1 MKNFILYIT
10 VPLWIMSCSDQSDQ
24 QINNTSDDAPPSE
37 EKLKDTVSRQVSE
50 WYEGKEQIKMKG
62 QIDENKQRHGKWV
75 YYSQTGLELSMTT
88 YTHGMKEGFSV
99 VKYPNGA
106 LHYRGEYRNNVKVGL
121 WSFYNDKG
129 ELVNELNYDNE

>member
-1 MKNFILYIT
+1 MKKFILYIMVT
-10 VPLWIMSCSDQSDQ
+10 LWMISCSDQPVESKEDTV
-24 QINNTSDDAPPSE
+24 NDSPSE
-37 EKLKDTVSRQVSE
+37 EVLRDTASRQVSE
-50 WYEGKEQIKMKG
+50 WYQGKEQIKMRG

-88 YTHGMKEGFSV
+88 YTHGSKEGFSV

-106 LHYRGEYRNNVKVGL
+106 MHYRGEYRDDKKVGL

-129 ELVNELNYDNE
+129 ELDKEVNYDNE